1 MFGRKH
7 RPEPIEYD
15 RERLKPVLRCSICTG
30 EQTAGFQERDSGKF
44 HEVQLIRTPQELQ
57 EFLDRV
63 GLQDIEK
70 IY

>member
-1 MFGRKH
+1 MWFRKKQP
-7 RPEPIEYD
+7 RTFD
-15 RERLKPVLRCSICTG
+15 RTRQKPVLRCSICTG